1 MIHSLDID
9 IDIRLTNW
17 SRIDG
22 LVMDW
27 QIYIGLVNLHG
38 ISKLVLDWHLIDE
51 FVLDWQIDMGLADW

>member
-27 QIYIGLVNLHG
+27 KIYIGLPNLHG
-38 ISKLVLDWHLIDE
+38 IGILTWIGVRILNWARI
-51 FVLDWQIDMGLADW
+51 GN